1 MAEKKTDNNFKKAF
15 KERLDKAL
23 SKNPNILLELK
34 KSKEAAIAASDEY
47 VSILNSQDNIEEL
60 TEDQL
65 EEKLD
70 AWGKCLNNILYYDEV
85 NFEIDKDLKEVEHF
99 INIFMRRQK

>member
-1 MAEKKTDNNFKKAF
+1 MADKKTDDNFKKAL
-15 KERLDKAL
+15 KRRLDKAL

-99 INIFMRRQK
+99 INIVMRRQK